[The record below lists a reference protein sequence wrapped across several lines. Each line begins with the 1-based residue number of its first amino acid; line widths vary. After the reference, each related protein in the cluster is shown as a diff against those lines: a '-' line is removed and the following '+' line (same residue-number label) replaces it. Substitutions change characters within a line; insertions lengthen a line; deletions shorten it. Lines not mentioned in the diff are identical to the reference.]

1 MADGNWDETFDLVIV
16 GSGGGSMCAALVA
29 KDHGKSVVILEKQ
42 DKVGGSTGF
51 SGGVWWIP
59 NNPLM
64 AREGIADSYERA
76 RQYLD
81 AVVPEL
87 SPATS
92 PARREAFLKSGP
104 EMVEYLE
111 RKGMKFK
118 RVEGYADYHD
128 DLPGGE
134 PRSRSLIAEL
144 FDINELGPWKV
155 KLSMYPGALAP
166 FGNDEMPDL
175 LLMKCTWKGKR
186 MALKIGLRMLMMK
199 LAGKEYRGTGAAIQ
213 GRMLQMVLRENI
225 PIRTETPVQDFIVED
240 GQVVGVIAQHLGK
253 TLRIRAR
260 TGVLIN
266 AGGFSRN
273 ADFRRQ
279 HARQPTGSDWT
290 LANPGDT
297 GEAMQAAM
305 NLGAAT
311 DLLDAAVWGCTS
323 ICADGSLPQG
333 AQGRD
338 GRPLPFGHH
347 FDISFPHVILVD
359 QDGQRFADE
368 AGSYVALGEAMYAN
382 QQRTGDRGGRSIPAW
397 AIIESRHRKRYPWGP
412 VLGKWPQAWF
422 DSGYMIEA
430 GSIEELARKCS
441 IDPARLRASIERFN
455 GFAKKGVDE
464 DFNRGGRA
472 FDRFH
477 GDPSVT
483 PNPNLGAIE
492 QAPFY
497 ACRIV
502 PGDVGTSGGLVT
514 DEHGRV
520 LRGDGTPIAG
530 LYACGNSAATVC
542 GRSYP
547 GAGASI
553 GHSFVFGYRAAL
565 HATAKR

>member
-1 MADGNWDETFDLVIV
+1 MAENSFDEIFDVVIV
-16 GSGGGSMCAALVA
+16 GSGGASMCAALVA

-42 DKVGGSTGF
+42 GKVGGSTGF

-59 NNPLM
+59 DNPLM
-64 AREGIADSYERA
+64 AREGIADSGERA

-81 AVVPEL
+81 AVIPEF

-92 PARREAFLKSGP
+92 AARRAAYLKSGP
-104 EMVEYLE
+104 VMVDYLE

-128 DLPGGE
+128 ELPGGE

-144 FDINELGPWKV
+144 FDINELGAWKD

-175 LLMKCTWKGKR
+175 LLMKRTWKGKR
-186 MALKIGLRMLMMK
+186 MALRIGLRMLAMK
-199 LAGKEYRGTGAAIQ
+199 LTGKEWRGCGAAIQ
-213 GRMLQMVLRENI
+213 GRMLQIALRNDI
-225 PIRTETPVQDFIVED
+225 PIRIDTPVNDLIFDNGRI
-240 GQVVGVIAQHLGK
+240 VGVVAQHLGK
-253 TLRIRAR
+253 AIRIGAR
-260 TGVLIN
+260 NGVLIN

-279 HARQPTGSDWT
+279 HARQPTGNQWT

-297 GEAMQAAM
+297 GEVMQAAM
-305 NLGAAT
+305 RLGAAT

-323 ICADGSLPQG
+323 ICADSSLPEK

-338 GRPLPFGHH
+338 GGPLPFGHH
-347 FDISFPHVILVD
+347 FDISFPHSILVD
-359 QDGQRFADE
+359 QDGRRFTDE
-368 AGSYVALGEAMYAN
+368 AGSYVALGEAMYDN
-382 QQRTGDRGGRSIPAW
+382 HLRTGRNIPAW
-397 AIIESRHRKRYPWGP
+397 AIIESRHRARYPWGP
-412 VLGKWPQAWF
+412 VLGKWPQSWF

-430 GSIEELARKCS
+430 GSIEELAHKCN
-441 IDPARLRASIERFN
+441 IDAPTLRASIERFN
-455 GFAKKGVDE
+455 GFCRTGVDE

-477 GDPSVT
+477 GDPTVT

-514 DEHGRV
+514 DEHARV
-520 LRGDGTPIAG
+520 LRADGTAIDG
-530 LYACGNSAATVC
+530 LYAAGNSAATVF

-553 GHSFVFGYRAAL
+553 GHSFVFGYRSIL
-565 HATAKR
+565 HACGKPAN

>member
-1 MADGNWDETFDLVIV
+1 MSENQWDESFDFVIV

-29 KDHGKSVVILEKQ
+29 KDHGKSMVILEKQ
-42 DKVGGSTGF
+42 NKVGGSTGF

-81 AVVPEL
+81 AVVTENT
-87 SPATS
+87 PATS
-92 PARREAFLKSGP
+92 PARREAYLKSGP
-104 EMVEYLE
+104 TMVEYLE
-111 RKGMKFK
+111 SKGMKFK
-118 RVEGYADYHD
+118 RPEGYSDYHD

-144 FDINELGPWKV
+144 FDINELGEWKD

-166 FGNDEMPDL
+166 ISNDELPDL
-175 LLMKCTWKGKR
+175 LLMKRTWKGRR

-199 LAGKEYRGTGAAIQ
+199 LTGKQWRGTGAAIQ
-213 GRMLQMVLRENI
+213 GRMLQIALRENI
-225 PIRTETPVQDFIVED
+225 PLRIETAVED
-240 GQVVGVIAQHLGK
+240 FVVENGQVVGVIAKHKGK

-260 TGVLIN
+260 DGVLIN
-266 AGGFSRN
+266 AGGYARN
-273 ADFRRQ
+273 AEFRRQ
-279 HARQPTGSDWT
+279 HARQPSSADWT

-297 GEAMQAAM
+297 GEVMQAAM
-305 NLGAAT
+305 RLGAAT
-311 DLLDAAVWGCTS
+311 EMLDAAVWGCTS
-323 ICADGSLPQG
+323 ICADGSLPEG

-338 GRPLPFGHH
+338 GSPLPFGHH

-359 QDGQRFADE
+359 QDGQRFGDE
-368 AGSYVALGEAMYAN
+368 AGSYVALGEAMHRN
-382 QQRTGDRGGRSIPAW
+382 HQRNGRNIPAW
-397 AIIESRHRKRYPWGP
+397 AIIESRHRQRYNWGP
-412 VLGKWPQAWF
+412 VLGKWPQSWF
-422 DSGYMIEA
+422 DKGYMIKA
-430 GSIEELARKCS
+430 DSIEELAAKCS
-441 IDPARLRASIERFN
+441 IDPAKLKTSIERFN
-455 GFAKKGVDE
+455 GFCQSGIDA

-477 GDPSVT
+477 GDPTVK

-492 QAPFY
+492 RPPFY

-514 DEHGRV
+514 DEHARV
-520 LRGDGTPIAG
+520 LRVDGSAIEG
-530 LYACGNSAATVC
+530 LYAAGNSAATVV
-542 GRSYP
+542 GHTYP

-553 GHSFVFGYRAAL
+553 GHSFVFGYRAAH
-565 HATAKR
+565 HAVGKPL